1 MQEPNYA
8 EGLVEVLYSKPH
20 TNIANNVYELTL
32 GTSAPDPNHRR
43 IVGTR
48 RCQDRADRS
57 LLPLTRQETAAGQ
70 GPQKAM
76 FSIKTDEDR
85 PSGTFAR
92 GAAGIGYGRQR

>member
-1 MQEPNYA
+1 MQEPKYA
-8 EGLVEVLYSKPH
+8 EELVEILYSKHH
-20 TNIANNVYELTL
+20 TNIANKEHDLTL

-43 IVGTR
+43 IVGIR
-48 RCQDRADRS
+48 RCQDRVDRS
-57 LLPLTRQETAAGQ
+57 SLPLTRQETAAGQ

-92 GAAGIGYGRQR
+92 GAAGIG